1 MNDPIGAL
9 GDILRGV
16 IHWFET
22 VAPGGFG
29 LILIPLGILGIISIL
44 AARRR

>member
-1 MNDPIGAL
+1 VDPIGAL

-29 LILIPLGILGIISIL
+29 LILIPLGILGIISVL